1 MRTEVPPPGRAM
13 SFPEWAEAIVA
24 GVRRYLPDA
33 RAVRKG
39 GRRVIIRHG
48 DREAQ
53 LVDDG
58 GAFVISFAAGEGAKT
73 MSSLV
78 DRDRRD
84 AHTTSTLAH
93 IAGFFDARFTRAENP

>member
-1 MRTEVPPPGRAM
+1 MRSEVPARGRSM
-13 SFPEWAEAIVA
+13 SFPEWSEAIVA

-39 GRRVIIRHG
+39 GRVVIIHHT

-58 GAFVISFAAGEGAKT
+58 GAFVISFRAVDSAITIPGR
-73 MSSLV
+73 SSDNEAV
-78 DRDRRD
+78 KNGQTVRR
-84 AHTTSTLAH
+84 
-93 IAGFFDARFTRAENP
+93 

>member
-1 MRTEVPPPGRAM
+1 MRSEVPARGRSM
-13 SFPEWAEAIVA
+13 SFPEWSEAIVA

-39 GRRVIIRHG
+39 GRVVIIHHT

-58 GAFVISFAAGEGAKT
+58 GATQLLPDLGTKPRVFYLPVQTERS
-73 MSSLV
+73 V
-78 DRDRRD
+78 
-84 AHTTSTLAH
+84 
-93 IAGFFDARFTRAENP
+93 